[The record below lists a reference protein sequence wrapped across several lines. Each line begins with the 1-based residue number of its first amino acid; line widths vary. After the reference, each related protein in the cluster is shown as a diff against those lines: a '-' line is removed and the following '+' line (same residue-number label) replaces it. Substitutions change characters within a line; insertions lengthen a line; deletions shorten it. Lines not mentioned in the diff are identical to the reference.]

1 MPRLALAFLGLTV
14 GSSAFLA
21 SGLAGFLVISSLQDR
36 VLLQETQRAPAVAVV
51 NYVPDETIR
60 VATLPQ

>member
-14 GSSAFLA
+14 GGSAFLA
-21 SGLAGFLVISSLQDR
+21 SGLAGFLTIASLQDR
-36 VLLQETQRAPAVAVV
+36 VLLREVQRAPTAVV
-51 NYVPDETIR
+51 QYVPDETIR